1 MRLQIENV
9 SKITKAD
16 IKLEGITVIAGSNNS
31 GKSTVGKVLYAINDI
46 FFNKEQYIQEQKPN
60 DAKLILKRKSE
71 DLDILC
77 KKRSG
82 AKRRKVTLAEPIQD
96 KYKYFFAQCDDQQR
110 CYDKMRQYCA
120 EHMKLYG
127 LEFMAFDYDIDRW
140 IEDASNEMMD
150 NMINFDS
157 TYIEETAAMASF
169 QSVFGKQVIKGCRK
183 DEKSEKKKAVIT
195 LEENYVKNRNDLK
208 KNVVIAESDNKYKLK
223 QDYAVNS
230 NALFLDSPQIF
241 DKILSVMQSPF
252 ANKTMIDDVIRKHFS
267 PKRVEAPYFIG
278 FSSWMRPNMGLYGN
292 YMDQEQISSSE
303 QKKMDE
309 ITQKIDK
316 DLNELLGGE
325 FCENEGTGNPEFR
338 DIHYDSPIS
347 AENLSTG
354 VKAFTLLQMLLHHRM
369 LKKGTILILDE
380 PEVNLHPEWQIRY
393 AKYVSLL
400 QKELELT
407 VLITTHSPFFLKA
420 IENASYDYENDENT
434 HYYYAQNVNGD
445 AEIRCVDDDIEEIYH
460 KMMMP
465 LYELMDGMGV

>member
-31 GKSTVGKVLYAINDI
+31 GKSTVGKVLYAMNDI
-46 FFNKEQYIQEQKPN
+46 FYNKEQYIQERKPE
-60 DAKLILKRKSE
+60 DARRILKRKSE

-82 AKRRKVTLAEPIQD
+82 AKRRKAAAVTLQD
-96 KYKYFFAQCDDQQR
+96 TYKYFFAQCDQEQEF
-110 CYDKMRQYCA
+110 YNKMRQYCA
-120 EHMKLYG
+120 EYMKLYG
-127 LEFMAFDYDIDRW
+127 LEFKAFDYDIDRW
-140 IEDASNEMMD
+140 IEDASNEMME
-150 NMINFDS
+150 NMLDFDA
-157 TYIEETAAMASF
+157 TYIEGDIAMTSF
-169 QSVFGKQVIKGCRK
+169 QNVFGEQVIKGYK
-183 DEKSEKKKAVIT
+183 KGEKSDKKRAVIT
-195 LEENYVKNRNDLK
+195 LEGNFGKVGDNIQKNI
-208 KNVVIAESDNKYKLK
+208 VTAESDKKYQLE
-223 QDYAVNS
+223 QNYAVTS
-230 NALFLDSPQIF
+230 NALFLDSPQAF
-241 DKILSVMQSPF
+241 DKILMTMKNPF
-252 ANKTMIDDVIRKHFS
+252 STKTMIEDAIQNNFS
-267 PKRVEAPYFIG
+267 PEKVGNLFTIG
-278 FSSWMRPNMGLYGN
+278 YNPWMMSNMGMYGN
-292 YMDQEQISSSE
+292 NMNQEQISSSE

-316 DLNELLGGE
+316 DLYELLGGE

-354 VKAFTLLQMLLHHRM
+354 VKSFTLLQMLLRHRM

-434 HYYYAQNVNGD
+434 HYYYAQSVNGD

-465 LYELMDGMGV
+465 LYELMDGMGE